1 MNYKHLEYFWHVAN
15 SGHLTRTAQQLHVS
29 QSALSAQIKQ
39 LEQWLGTPLFERR
52 GRKLL
57 LTQAGYLAKQHADR
71 IFTEGEQLVQQLK
84 HGSTAQPSVIR
95 IGHASTMSRNFVETF
110 IEPLV
115 AQRNTYYRLH
125 SMTPDQ
131 LLNEL
136 GNHQIDIALTN
147 SQVRVSA
154 EQLWQ
159 SRLLDRQPVSIIG
172 SRCLRVKQLS
182 DPQLKQQPW
191 VLPPENLTIRA
202 AFDMLSAEYDWQ
214 PEVVAEADDMAMLRL
229 LARDSQSLTVIP
241 DVVVR
246 DELDSG
252 QLRRYVNLPQVFED
266 FYAITLKR
274 PFQHPWVAK
283 LLQAFH

>member
-71 IFTEGEQLVQQLK
+71 IFTEGEDLVQQLK
-84 HGSTAQPSVIR
+84 HGSTTQPSVIR

-147 SQVRVSA
+147 SQVRGSA
-154 EQLWQ
+154 QQLWQ

-172 SRCLRVKQLS
+172 SRALHVSQLS

-191 VLPPENLTIRA
+191 VLPPENLAIRA

-229 LARDSQSLTVIP
+229 LARDSYSLTVIP

-252 QLRRYVNLPQVFED
+252 QLRRYLNLPQVFED